1 MEWFFGN
8 YTLPLMNE
16 IGDTVKNASET
27 ANITFSYPE
36 AEPLPIPNLVLAS
49 TYVEPA
55 QESNGIAYAG
65 VAFGVIAVLA
75 AGALYKNCRSQKVNS
90 NQEALL

>member
-8 YTLPLMNE
+8 HTLPLMNE
-16 IGDTVKNASET
+16 IGDTIKNASET
-27 ANITFSYPE
+27 ANITYSYPE
-36 AEPLPIPNLVLAS
+36 TEASPSLVLAS

-75 AGALYKNCRSQKVNS
+75 AGALYKNCRSKKVNS
-90 NQEALL
+90 NEEALL